1 MYLLL
6 ETPSA
11 FSLMDT
17 HTLLFVNLT
26 FIDNILY
33 NTIHIFIAV
42 VTHKINI
49 NNNNKTTCFPLNV
62 DLDSFFGV

>member
-1 MYLLL
+1 MYLPL
-6 ETPSA
+6 ETPSV
-11 FSLMDT
+11 FSLMET
-17 HTLLFVNLT
+17 HTLLLVNLT

-49 NNNNKTTCFPLNV
+49 NNKTTCFHLNV

>member
-6 ETPSA
+6 ETPSV
-11 FSLMDT
+11 FSLMD
-17 HTLLFVNLT
+17 TLLFVNLT

>member
-1 MYLLL
+1 MYLPL
-6 ETPSA
+6 ETPSV
-11 FSLMDT
+11 FSLMET
-17 HTLLFVNLT
+17 HTLLLVNLT

-49 NNNNKTTCFPLNV
+49 NNNNKTTCFHLNV

>member
-1 MYLLL
+1 
-6 ETPSA
+6 
-11 FSLMDT
+11 MDT
-17 HTLLFVNLT
+17 HTLLLVNLT

-33 NTIHIFIAV
+33 NTIHIFIVV

-49 NNNNKTTCFPLNV
+49 NNNNNKTTCSHLNV